1 MPTQGEILRDLRL
14 ERKMTMQELADYLK
28 VSKQTINS
36 WEKDFRKYDVETL
49 FKLADFFNVS
59 ADYLV
64 GASEERPF
72 KKELKKL
79 EAVEK
84 LTENLTD
91 EQFNKV
97 IEFLISTKD
106 LTEDE
111 FINVL
116 KFSKIFNGISS
127 DDLENMVKFI
137 KNIKK
142 YVDISF

>member
-84 LTENLTD
+84 LTENLRD
-91 EQFNKV
+91 EQFNKL

-142 YVDISF
+142 GT

>member
-1 MPTQGEILRDLRL
+1 
-14 ERKMTMQELADYLK
+14 MT
-28 VSKQTINS
+28 
-36 WEKDFRKYDVETL
+36 
-49 FKLADFFNVS
+49 
-59 ADYLV
+59 
-64 GASEERPF
+64 

-79 EAVEK
+79 ETVEK

-142 YVDISF
+142 GT